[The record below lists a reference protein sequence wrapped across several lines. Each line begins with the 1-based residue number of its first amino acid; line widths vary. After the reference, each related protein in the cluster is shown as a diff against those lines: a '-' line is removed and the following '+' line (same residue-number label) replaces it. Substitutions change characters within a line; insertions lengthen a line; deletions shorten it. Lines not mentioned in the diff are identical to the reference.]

1 MSEMLPNEVLGRPPL
16 KGPEL
21 ERIRERLLKG
31 TTTVGVK
38 ADGGLV
44 IASDRRASAE
54 TFVASK
60 RAKKMIQIDD
70 RSVVT
75 ISGLVADGQFLVNN
89 LKTFSSLYRLE
100 HGRDMPVSAKARYL
114 ALLLKSFRPVL
125 LIAHMIIGGVDHT
138 GPRLFNVDFFGTMTE
153 EEYLATGSGSPVAI
167 SVIEEGYRDGMT
179 VEEAKGLVLS
189 AMAAAISR
197 DSATGDGMDVAVVTG
212 EGVKFLT
219 PREIDELLKAVR

>member
-1 MSEMLPNEVLGRPPL
+1 MSEMLPNGVLGRPPL
-16 KGPEL
+16 GESEL
-21 ERIRERLLKG
+21 EKVRERLLKG

-44 IASDRRASAE
+44 IASDKRASAE

-60 RAKKMIQIDD
+60 KAKKMIQIDEK
-70 RSVVT
+70 SVVT

-100 HGRDMPVSAKARYL
+100 HGQDMPILAKARYL
-114 ALLLKSFRPVL
+114 ALLLKSFRPIL
-125 LIAHMIIGGVDHT
+125 LIAHMIIGGVDST

-167 SVIEEGYRDGMT
+167 SVIEEGYRKGMT
-179 VEEAKGLVLS
+179 VEEAKELVLS
-189 AMAAAISR
+189 AMVAAISR

-212 EGVKFLT
+212 DGVRFLS
-219 PREIDELLKAVR
+219 PEEIEELLKTVR

>member
-1 MSEMLPNEVLGRPPL
+1 MSEMLSNGVLGRAPL
-16 KGPEL
+16 GESEL
-21 ERIRERLLKG
+21 EKVRERLLKG

-38 ADGGLV
+38 ADGGVV

-60 RAKKMIQIDD
+60 KAKKMIQIDE

-100 HGRDMPVSAKARYL
+100 HGQDMPTLAKARYL
-114 ALLLKSFRPVL
+114 ALLLKSSRA
-125 LIAHMIIGGVDHT
+125 LIAHMIIGGVDPS
-138 GPRLFNVDFFGTMTE
+138 GPRLFNVDFYGTMTE

-167 SVIEEGYRDGMT
+167 SVIEEGYRKGMP
-179 VEEAKGLVLS
+179 VDEAKRLVIS
-189 AMAAAISR
+189 AMVAAISR
-197 DSATGDGMDVAVVTG
+197 DSATGDGMDVAVITE
-212 EGVKFLT
+212 EGVRFLS
-219 PREIDELLKAVR
+219 PKEIEELLKTAR

>member
-1 MSEMLPNEVLGRPPL
+1 MSEMLPDGVLGRTPL
-16 KGPEL
+16 RESEL
-21 ERIRERLLKG
+21 EKVRERLLKG

-38 ADGGLV
+38 AEGGVV

-60 RAKKMIQIDD
+60 KAKKMIQIDE

-100 HGRDMPVSAKARYL
+100 HGQDMPTLAKARYL

-125 LIAHMIIGGVDHT
+125 LIAHMIIGGVDST

-167 SVIEEGYRDGMT
+167 SVIEEGYRKGMP
-179 VEEAKGLVLS
+179 VDEAKDLAIS

-197 DSATGDGMDVAVVTG
+197 DSATGDGMDVAVITG
-212 EGVKFLT
+212 EGVRFLS
-219 PREIDELLKAVR
+219 PKEIEEFLKTAR